1 MRVNLARTV
10 SARSPR
16 VGWHGT
22 LSRVI
27 AFAILAVL
35 MQPLDNSAEAYRLD
49 ALRTKALN
57 EAAIRRLPPTVPASP
72 TGPAPRAPTAD
83 ELDLAARERH
93 AIEAWR
99 VRQADC
105 RAGTRSACD

>member
-1 MRVNLARTV
+1 MGRHD
-10 SARSPR
+10 SGS
-16 VGWHGT
+16 
-22 LSRVI
+22 SVI
-27 AFAILAVL
+27 AFLILAVT

-57 EAAIRRLPPTVPASP
+57 EAAIKRMDVPKPAP
-72 TGPAPRAPTAD
+72 VAIPAPRALTAD
-83 ELDLAARERH
+83 ELDLAAREAR

-105 RAGTRSACD
+105 QAGTRSACN